1 MFPFLELLAIS
12 QGFAMTCS
20 IVGAYF
26 LVVSKIKVRE
36 NGSGNKM
43 GSENTHQVES

>member
-12 QGFAMTCS
+12 QGFALMCF
-20 IVGAYF
+20 IVGACF
-26 LVVSKIKVRE
+26 LVVSRIKVRE

-43 GSENTHQVES
+43 GGENTHQVES